1 MSIAFESGGRQR
13 PVAVDRDDG
22 EEIAIDGT
30 RLKQMRIERGLSVA
44 DAARLVTLSREQVE
58 QIENGGLGA
67 FYGARHK
74 LLAVRKYAEGFGLTL
89 EALLPAPAPVP
100 EPVPAAATVP
110 APPPVSSTAAQTV
123 TEAGGDTAV
132 DEPVEVAPVTEYA
145 PLAVEPPAAAV
156 SRASGGEQDPP
167 SPTLSETTIR
177 RLPLA
182 LVVGVGLVLV
192 FSILRGLTPAQA
204 PAELPPVEPAADASP
219 SDTQAAQREDEPVA
233 QAQPVPTP
241 EAAPTA
247 PAAQA
252 AVVAPAPSAAPAAST
267 PAFATTQAS
276 PSAAGTTAAAAAV
289 VTPANQPANLQ
300 AQPAAANDACA
311 LSAGPDT
318 PRWAPAQGRNSSTRV
333 FVTSSAPIDVCV
345 TDANGV
351 ATPLKVKPGAM
362 FSASGKPP
370 YVVRSERLSQAQI
383 FLQGLK
389 VRVPSSAVAVHLIT
403 TSSVRSP
410 EPASASEQ

>member
-1 MSIAFESGGRQR
+1 MSIAFDSGGRQR

-22 EEIAIDGT
+22 DEIVIDGT
-30 RLKQMRIERGLSVA
+30 RLKQLRIERGLSVA

-89 EALLPAPAPVP
+89 EALLPKPAPVAEPVP
-100 EPVPAAATVP
+100 EPATAPEPGSALEPVQQTVP
-110 APPPVSSTAAQTV
+110 DTDSAAVAEAAVEVSGAPIEPAPVFSEAPSAVISHPSGDEHAEASSTM
-123 TEAGGDTAV
+123 
-132 DEPVEVAPVTEYA
+132 
-145 PLAVEPPAAAV
+145 
-156 SRASGGEQDPP
+156 SG
-167 SPTLSETTIR
+167 TMMR

-182 LVVGVGLVLV
+182 LVVGVALVLV
-192 FSILRGLTPAQA
+192 FSILRGLTPEQA
-204 PAELPPVEPAADASP
+204 PAELPPVEPAAEATP
-219 SDTQAAQREDEPVA
+219 SGTPSGQTQDVQTPAAVTPDVTAATAPVA
-233 QAQPVPTP
+233 PVATNSPAPAVAGSTSSSSSAQVAPPSP
-241 EAAPTA
+241 AAPSTP
-247 PAAQA
+247 PATA
-252 AVVAPAPSAAPAAST
+252 AV
-267 PAFATTQAS
+267 
-276 PSAAGTTAAAAAV
+276 TAAAAP
-289 VTPANQPANLQ
+289 TSQQ
-300 AQPAAANDACA
+300 AQVASASDACA
-311 LSAGPDT
+311 LTAGPDT

-403 TSSVRSP
+403 TSSVRLP
-410 EPASASEQ
+410 ETPPPSEQ